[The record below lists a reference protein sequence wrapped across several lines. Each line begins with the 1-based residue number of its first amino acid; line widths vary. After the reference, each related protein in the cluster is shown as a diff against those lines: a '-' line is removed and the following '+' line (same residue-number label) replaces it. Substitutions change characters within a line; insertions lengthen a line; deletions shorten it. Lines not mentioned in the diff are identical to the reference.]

1 MNKKLYRII
10 ILCLQ
15 MNMFNICHCMHD
27 YTEYYGNEN
36 IINTNELK
44 DIDNIK
50 LSYNIEEVEPPI
62 ILNIINNNTRSKR
75 SNDLLLE
82 ENINNNFN
90 QMPNKLYENNNCNC
104 LKNMFNTIKSYIF
117 CNNINTNN
125 DLNTSKDLIISDK
138 NCKELLKEID
148 NKHTQKIS
156 KNSVKKL
163 NNSVSKN
170 MCRKTTPTLNLIEG
184 NHKTSVN
191 LKSSTPSKIG
201 IIKKTRKTS
210 AEISN
215 WPIFEISANCHI
227 VNRQNKTVFV
237 NNKEVKIS
245 KIKDDYNNLSKK
257 HGSSFEVDKLAYNA
271 KYKAVQN
278 KTFCNIF

>member
-1 MNKKLYRII
+1 MNKKLYKIM

-15 MNMFNICHCMHD
+15 MNMINICHGMD

-36 IINTNELK
+36 IINNNEL
-44 DIDNIK
+44 DTIDEVEF
-50 LSYNIEEVEPPI
+50 SCNIEEVEPPI

-117 CNNINTNN
+117 CNNRNTNN
-125 DLNTSKDLIISDK
+125 DLNTSK

-148 NKHTQKIS
+148 IKHTQKIS
-156 KNSVKKL
+156 KNSIKNI
-163 NNSVSKN
+163 NNSMSKN
-170 MCRKTTPTLNLIEG
+170 MCRKTTHTTNLIEVNEINIK

-201 IIKKTRKTS
+201 IIKNSRKTS

-257 HGSSFEVDKLAYNA
+257 NGSSFELDKLAYNA
-271 KYKAVQN
+271 KYKAV
-278 KTFCNIF
+278 